1 MIGLII
7 LTVIISSILSR
18 KLKYYSNKLSKVVQ
32 PLILKPRAAT
42 FFDKNRIFSAATIT
56 FTIVM
61 VLCVFFFFLNITLF
75 LIIFS
80 EGEGTIDNQSRTS
93 HTYTMITNQ
102 SKFKFAT
109 IYKDLDATK
118 AE

>member
-1 MIGLII
+1 MAPQRVAFGA
-7 LTVIISSILSR
+7 
-18 KLKYYSNKLSKVVQ
+18 
-32 PLILKPRAAT
+32 P
-42 FFDKNRIFSAATIT
+42 
-56 FTIVM
+56 IVD
-61 VLCVFFFFLNITLF
+61 FFFFLNITLF

-80 EGEGTIDNQSRTS
+80 EEEGTIDNQSRTS